1 MAALTVAEK
10 LAVAEICEYLVTIA
24 IQKGGLNGGGI
35 DLQLPTKIYNLRT
48 TIQYQYEQD
57 PSDDTLEAVTNY
69 LYGMCMFNL
78 QAQSI
83 TGSGGVI
90 AAISGGTNLPVPY
103 QFTVAAS
110 GTFMIDGQSA
120 QTITAFI
127 GYNLIFVRGNITQ
140 SVVNDGV
147 TSYYSWTKSIGAFTA
162 VPAVTTGELIQLF
175 AV

>member
-10 LAVAEICEYLVTIA
+10 LAIAEICEFLVTIA
-24 IQKGGLNGGGI
+24 IEKGGLYGSGI

-48 TIQYQYEQD
+48 TIQYQYAQD
-57 PSDDTLEAVTNY
+57 PSDDTLEGVTNY

-90 AAISGGTNLPVPY
+90 AAISGGGNFPLPY

-110 GTFMIDGQSA
+110 GTFMIDGQST

-127 GYNLIFVRGNITQ
+127 GYNLIFVRNNITQ
-140 SVVNDGV
+140 SVVNDGSG
-147 TSYYSWTKSIGAFTA
+147 SYYSWTKSIGSFVC
-162 VPAVTTGELIQLF
+162 VPALNTGELVQLF